1 MTTEN
6 SPAFLKIITRSFT
19 DVQVTSDGIKTVEF
33 LEATECMIHMFDLFG
48 NSAFSV
54 VQNDLRNNLTKIRAR
69 YQQEPTEYH
78 TLELLM
84 AKEAHLKRRIA
95 TEAVLWLK
103 RGLDFTCQ
111 SLLHSLDHPD
121 EELPASFS
129 LAYDATLRPYHSF
142 VVRPVF
148 HLAMNACP
156 WRKDFY
162 QRIDVQT
169 AHSEMLMRNW
179 LIALK
184 QLLQQLDQ
192 VFQLH
197 PDYAKH

>member
-1 MTTEN
+1 MTTETQ
-6 SPAFLKIITRSFT
+6 PAFLKVITRSYE
-19 DVQVTSDGIKTVEF
+19 DVQVTSEGIDTAEF
-33 LEATECMIHMFDLFG
+33 LEATVCMIDMFDLFG
-48 NSAFSV
+48 SSAFNV
-54 VQNDLRNNLTKIRAR
+54 VQNDLRNNVTKIKAR
-69 YQQEPTEYH
+69 YQENPTEYH

-111 SLLHSLDHPD
+111 SLLHSLNHPQ

-129 LAYDATLRPYHSF
+129 LAYDATLKPYHSF
-142 VVRPVF
+142 LVRPVF
-148 HLAMNACP
+148 NLAMNACP

-162 QRIDVQT
+162 HRIGVQT
-169 AHSEMLMRNW
+169 TESEKRMQQW

-184 QLLQQLDQ
+184 HLLNRLDQ
-192 VFQLH
+192 QFQLH
-197 PDYAKH
+197 PEYTKH